1 MILYHKKKKNISLI
15 MFFDINGILQ
25 IDSKNR
31 VLAQNG
37 KLAQMSKRSI
47 IKRDFNLI
55 AEYDRRLYDSRIAQ
69 MEIVKSDNWLLNKYD
84 SSEYN

>member
-1 MILYHKKKKNISLI
+1 MILYHKKKKNISLL

-47 IKRDFNLI
+47 IKRGFNLI
-55 AEYDRRLYDSRIAQ
+55 AEYDRRLYDSRIVQ
-69 MEIVKSDNWLLNKYD
+69 IEIVKSDNWLLNKYD